1 METTSVVR
9 IVAIALIVVFLGI
22 IILRR
27 KKKSV

>member
-27 KKKSV
+27 KKKSA